1 MTQIEK
7 DITDIKTSLAEIKK
21 VLGIGRTAPAD
32 VVDIRRR
39 AMRDAEDIKR
49 RSKSQ
54 KHNSGERTLHGET
67 ES

>member
-1 MTQIEK
+1 MIKQ
-7 DITDIKTSLAEIKK
+7 DLDDIKASLAEIKK

-39 AMRDAEDIKR
+39 AIRDAEDLNR

-54 KHNSGERTLHGET
+54 KHKSGERTLHGET